1 MRSIPINFAKNSY
14 QTRGVKNSSQRL
26 LNLYAEINPEDN
38 KTPICLY
45 GTPGFKL
52 KYDLEIDNAVYGL
65 QQMGN
70 DLFAVCGN
78 DVFNITTGGVITNIG
93 TLTGIPGR
101 VIMSNNGLQLFIL
114 DINGNGWI
122 VSYNS
127 GTSLWEL
134 NKITDAAYQ
143 LSSSVCFLDGYFI
156 LSKQSSGQFFISKLG
171 DGTSYDALDF
181 ATAEWE
187 PDNLISV
194 FSFNGQI
201 VLFGTQT
208 IEFYQDTG
216 SSAFPFQRI
225 NGASVEKG
233 CSSRGSI
240 AKNANNLLFLGND
253 RIVYQ
258 LNGYQLS
265 KISTFPIEKEI
276 ERYTK
281 NAIENCFSFIY
292 IQDGHITYILS
303 FPDANKTWCYDLT
316 TGLWH
321 ERGSVD
327 IDKYTMLSWNAN
339 SYEYFNSLNLVG
351 DKNLGKIYELDLD
364 TFSENGTPIIS
375 EATSTTL
382 FNNTKRTVIHKFQLD
397 IESGQGISNGQGIN
411 PKLMMQFSKDG
422 GFTYSSQLRRDIG
435 AKGKYKT
442 RAIWRN
448 IGISGEIVFKISIS
462 DPVKRVLYQPFIDIE
477 ECEQ

>member
-1 MRSIPINFAKNSY
+1 MQSIPINFAKNSY

-52 KYDLEIDNAVYGL
+52 KYDLETDNPVYGM
-65 QQMGN
+65 QQMGD
-70 DLFAVCGN
+70 DLFVVCGS
-78 DVFNITTGGVITNIG
+78 DVFNITSGGIITDIG
-93 TLTGIPGR
+93 TLTGTPGR
-101 VIMSNNGLQLFIL
+101 VIMSNNGSQLFIL

-122 VSYNS
+122 VSYDS
-127 GTSLWEL
+127 GTLLWEL
-134 NKITDAAYQ
+134 DKITDAAYQ

-156 LSKQSSGQFFISKLG
+156 LSKQSSDQFFISNLR
-171 DGTSYDALDF
+171 DGTTYDALDF

-201 VLFGTQT
+201 VMFGTQT

-233 CSSRGSI
+233 CASRGSI

-276 ERYTK
+276 ESYSQK
-281 NAIENCFSFIY
+281 AIENCFSFVY

-351 DKNLGKIYELDLD
+351 DKNSSKIYELDLD
-364 TFSENGTPIIS
+364 IFTENGTPIIS

-382 FNNTKRTVIHKFQLD
+382 FNNTKRTVLHKFQLD

-422 GFTYSSQLRRDIG
+422 GFTYSSQLWRDIG
-435 AKGKYKT
+435 AKGEYRT

-448 IGISGEIVFKISIS
+448 IGIAREIVFKISIS
-462 DPVKRVLYQPFIDIE
+462 DPIKRVLYQPFIDIE